1 MPNVLIT
8 GTSTGIGEACTRHF
22 AGRGYT
28 VFAGVRRD
36 EDGAR
41 LTSQIT
47 GDVRPVILDVSNRD
61 HITNV
66 LAEVTTAVGTE
77 GLAGLVNN
85 AGVGVGGPFEYL
97 DEADW
102 RWVFDV
108 NFFGVV
114 ALTKAAL
121 PLLETGRGRIVHI
134 GSIGGRIASAGLG
147 PYCASKHA
155 LEALAESQR
164 IEFER
169 AGSPIRVSLVEPGE
183 VATAIW
189 DKAEASVDQIEAK
202 LDAEGKRRYQW
213 LMNQSRGFVD
223 EGRAKGVPAAKVA
236 DAVEHALTADRP
248 KARYLV
254 GPDAKLAGHFVT
266 KLPDRLRDTFAGFGS
281 KRWETRGA
289 KLA

>member
-1 MPNVLIT
+1 M
-8 GTSTGIGEACTRHF
+8 
-22 AGRGYT
+22 
-28 VFAGVRRD
+28 
-36 EDGAR
+36 
-41 LTSQIT
+41 
-47 GDVRPVILDVSNRD
+47 
-61 HITNV
+61 
-66 LAEVTTAVGTE
+66 
-77 GLAGLVNN
+77 NN

-108 NFFGVV
+108 NFFGIV

-134 GSIGGRIASAGLG
+134 GSIGGRIASPGSV

-164 IEFER
+164 VEFAR
-169 AGSPIRVSLVEPGE
+169 SGSPIRVSLVEPGE

-189 DKAEASVDQIEAK
+189 DKAEASVDDIERN

-213 LMNQSRGFVD
+213 LLDQSRGFVD
-223 EGRAKGVPAAKVA
+223 EGRSKGVPRGQGRRRRSSTRSPR
-236 DAVEHALTADRP
+236 TAPRRAISSVP
-248 KARYLV
+248 TPSWRATWSP
-254 GPDAKLAGHFVT
+254 GFPTGSGTPCAG
-266 KLPDRLRDTFAGFGS
+266 LGS

-289 KLA
+289 KLDRPG